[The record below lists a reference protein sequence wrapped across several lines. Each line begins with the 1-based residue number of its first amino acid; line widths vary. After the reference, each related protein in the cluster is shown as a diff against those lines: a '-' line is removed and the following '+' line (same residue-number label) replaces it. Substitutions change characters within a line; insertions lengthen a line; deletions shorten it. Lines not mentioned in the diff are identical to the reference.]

1 MGVAFFLG
9 FIILMIIAT
18 LMLISLITGIILLI
32 AGNIKKKKYQSKG
45 EKKKTSKIMISL
57 GTIMTATPIIIVI
70 IFCALGGLA
79 SLEEDRREKYFLA
92 NAVTNED
99 YELLKQLLEEGVPA
113 DSNDYKLIGGNFVSD
128 GGYATPLW
136 MACSAGNYEMVKLLL
151 EYGADPDREGPNR
164 STSVEQTISNGHYD
178 ILELLLSNGADPNY
192 KNYAGNIYLV
202 SACRTGDVK
211 AVELFLKYGADPN
224 VTDSNG
230 VKLLEY
236 ENTRYKYI
244 PEYNTPPA
252 DEEDCLAIINLLKA
266 YGAEK

>member
-9 FIILMIIAT
+9 FIILLIIAA
-18 LMLISLITGIILLI
+18 LMLISLIIGIILLI

-45 EKKKTSKIMISL
+45 ENKKTPKIMIGI
-57 GTIMTATPIIIVI
+57 GTIMTAMPIIIVI
-70 IFCALGGLA
+70 IFCVLGGLA

-99 YELLKQLLEEGVPA
+99 YGLLKQFLEGGVPA

-128 GGYATPLW
+128 EGYATPLW
-136 MACSAGNYEMVKLLL
+136 LACGAGNYDMVKLLL

-164 STSVEQTISNGHYD
+164 STPVEQTIGDGHYD
-178 ILELLLSNGADPNY
+178 ILELLLSKGADPNY
-192 KNYAGNIYLV
+192 RNYTGNVYLV

-211 AVELFLKYGADPN
+211 AVELLLKYGADPD
-224 VTDSNG
+224 VTDSDG

-236 ENTRYKYI
+236 EDTIYKYI

-252 DEEDCLAIINLLKA
+252 DEKDCLAIIDLLKE